1 MSADPIGEFLRLHQG
16 NDGEDR
22 ADDEGQPEDR
32 EDADPQ
38 GGLRQGVG
46 DGLGGGVAAVGK
58 TSRMLTYSVPGKCG
72 AARPTAA
79 GFAGAYP

>member
-1 MSADPIGEFLRLHQG
+1 MSADPIREFLCLHQG

-46 DGLGGGVAAVGK
+46 DGLGGV
-58 TSRMLTYSVPGKCG
+58 
-72 AARPTAA
+72 
-79 GFAGAYP
+79 